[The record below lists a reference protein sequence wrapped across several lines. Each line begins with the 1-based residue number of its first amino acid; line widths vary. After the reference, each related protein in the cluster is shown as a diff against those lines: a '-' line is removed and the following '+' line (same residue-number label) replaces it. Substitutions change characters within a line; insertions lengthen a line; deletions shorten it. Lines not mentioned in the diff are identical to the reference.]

1 MRHLILWCWI
11 FCGIGAIPEAH
22 SQGYRIPP
30 DGYRFQFPRDHGS
43 HPEYRIEW
51 WYLTGHLSDS
61 SQADSDPPHFGYQ
74 ATFFRFARSPQM
86 ETSPALVHSDQ
97 LFMAHMALSDLKN
110 KQYHYEEKIQK
121 RGWDAYASEAHLHTR
136 NGNWTFIQNVSSDQ
150 AFEANLDA
158 TIGADIQMRLHL
170 ASPTQP
176 VIFGRNGVS
185 LKGADPD
192 ARSLYITFPR
202 LKTSGTIH
210 YQGREFQIKGTSWM
224 DHEISSSQLAPDQVG
239 WNWASIHLDDGRS
252 IMVYMMRT
260 TGNSMD
266 PYSSFH
272 VIDNDNTSV
281 HQFDS
286 SDFSWSVDKVWTSPD
301 TKASYPVHSTIHFT
315 PPETAPTS
323 AKSLPNQF
331 VLRSRMPQ
339 QEFNSKIT
347 NLHYWEGACDV
358 FHPNGQKIGSAY
370 VELTG
375 YGHSLTPYL
384 SPNSY

>member
-1 MRHLILWCWI
+1 M
-11 FCGIGAIPEAH
+11 PEA
-22 SQGYRIPP
+22 SAQGFRIPP

-51 WYLTGHLSDS
+51 WYITGHLADS
-61 SQADSDPPHFGYQ
+61 SQAVTDPPQFGYQ
-74 ATFFRFARSPQM
+74 ATFFRIARSPQTA
-86 ETSPALVHSDQ
+86 TSTTLVHSDQ
-97 LFMAHMALSDLKN
+97 LFMAHMALSDLHAH
-110 KQYHYEEKIQK
+110 QYHHEEKIQK
-121 RGWDAYASEAHLHTR
+121 RGWDAYASESHLHTR
-136 NGNWTFIQNVSSDQ
+136 NGNWSLVQNPASEH
-150 AFEANLDA
+150 AFEVQLDA

-170 ASPTQP
+170 ASPTEP

-185 LKGADPD
+185 LKGADPG

-202 LKTSGTIH
+202 LNTTGTIH
-210 YQGREFQIKGTSWM
+210 LNGKEYLIRGTSWM

-260 TGNSMD
+260 IDNSMD
-266 PYSSFH
+266 PYSSLH
-272 VIDNDNTSV
+272 LVEPDNTTV

-286 SDFSWSVDKVWTSPD
+286 PTFSWAVDKVWTSPE
-301 TKASYPVHSTIHFT
+301 TEATYPIHSTIHFS

-323 AKSLPNQF
+323 ATSLPNQF

-370 VELTG
+370 IELTG